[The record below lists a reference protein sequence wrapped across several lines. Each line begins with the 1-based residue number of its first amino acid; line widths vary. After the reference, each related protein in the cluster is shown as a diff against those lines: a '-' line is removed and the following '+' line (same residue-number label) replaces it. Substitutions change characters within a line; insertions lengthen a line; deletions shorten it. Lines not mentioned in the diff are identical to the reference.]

1 MSGSFAFPAPAADA
15 ATSALGP
22 GAGVWTSSTVPMP
35 PDADAN
41 NKDLTGISCSS
52 TTQCAAVGNYF
63 SLDLSAT
70 PPAVL
75 NLSGTTCAAQQEPTP
90 ARLVSD
96 QRDHGALA

>member
-1 MSGSFAFPAPAADA
+1 VPAADA
-15 ATSALGP
+15 ATRAFGF
-22 GAGVWTSSTVPMP
+22 GAGVWTASTVPMP

-70 PPAVL
+70 APAVL
-75 NLSGTTCAAQQEPTP
+75 NLSGTT
-90 ARLVSD
+90 
-96 QRDHGALA
+96 